1 MNKSELRRLIR
12 DQKRAMTPQQIQ
24 QASRQLGEKFTACP
38 QYREAKTIYGY
49 MPYNQEVRTVPMLE
63 QAMRDGKQVAVPK
76 VYGDTMRF
84 ILVTDLT
91 QMEKSSYG
99 IPEPI
104 ADGPVAKDPQA
115 LVLMPGL
122 AFTAR
127 GDRMGYGGGYYDKFL
142 AAEPDHPT
150 VALCYDFQLVQ
161 SLPTEEYDIPVDLVL
176 TGDTK

>member
-1 MNKSELRRLIR
+1 MNKSELRALIR
-12 DQKRAMTPQQIQ
+12 EKKRAMTQQQIEK
-24 QASRQLGEKFTACP
+24 ASRELGEKFRLCE
-38 QYREAKTIYGY
+38 QYQKAKTVYGY
-49 MPYNQEVRTVPMLE
+49 MPFNQEIRTVPMLE

-91 QMEKSSYG
+91 AMEKSDYG

-104 ADGPVAKDPQA
+104 ADEPVADDPYA

-122 AFTAR
+122 AFTAQ

-142 AAEPDHPT
+142 AAERSHPT
-150 VALCYDFQLVQ
+150 VALCYDFQLVE
-161 SLPTEEYDIPVDLVL
+161 SLPTEEFDVPVHLVL
-176 TGDTK
+176 TGDTQ